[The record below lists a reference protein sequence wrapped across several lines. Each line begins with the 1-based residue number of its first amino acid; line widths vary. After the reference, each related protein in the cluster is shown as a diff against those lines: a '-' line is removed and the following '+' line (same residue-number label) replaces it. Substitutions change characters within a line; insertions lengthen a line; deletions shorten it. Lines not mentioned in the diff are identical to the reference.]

1 MDANLIYPRSMIAA
15 FLILIAFSA
24 ACGSAD
30 RGDGSEPVQ
39 MYTLRVVTAPWD
51 GGDFRLDPLP
61 SNDNGSTILGY
72 YGHLEVVN
80 IRALPA
86 PGWEVA
92 QVDQAER
99 VGDSNDFKVVME
111 RDRTLAL
118 SFRELSP
125 GTARVEAAPEAAP
138 GAVEEGPTTGKPPV
152 TTAGDN
158 GNPGNAKVGTTRNL
172 LIQRPRSL
180 SHRRSLWNQNLPQR
194 PILR

>member
-24 ACGSAD
+24 ACGSAQD
-30 RGDGSEPVQ
+30 RGGGSESVQ
-39 MYTLRVVTAPWD
+39 MYTLRVVTAPWN

-61 SNDNGSTILGY
+61 SNDNGSTIQGE

-99 VGDSNDFKVVME
+99 VGDSDDFKVVME

-138 GAVEEGPTTGKPPV
+138 GAVE
-152 TTAGDN
+152 
-158 GNPGNAKVGTTRNL
+158 
-172 LIQRPRSL
+172 
-180 SHRRSLWNQNLPQR
+180 
-194 PILR
+194 